1 MNIAVIVKS
10 HVRMLFIKWNVKNKC
25 LPLGSVLKFMCVE
38 NFSIELEVL
47 FWSNVGARN
56 VLALTVT
63 LYRVLGT
70 KPIDRTH
77 EPMFY
82 KIIFLMIII
91 VIQIQFTLLLINY
104 SNK

>member
-1 MNIAVIVKS
+1 MYELYSSGIKS
-10 HVRMLFIKWNVKNKC
+10 GIRILNEIQKKN

-77 EPMFY
+77 EL
-82 KIIFLMIII
+82 K
-91 VIQIQFTLLLINY
+91 
-104 SNK
+104 